1 MLIAIAGKGG
11 VGKTTLT
18 AALTRLLQS
27 MGAKNFCVVDADPV
41 GVLGRLL
48 GAENRP
54 SVAQSADQ
62 FKGMD
67 TEFYDGL
74 LVPLPEGGHL
84 LRMGYPK
91 SPGCFCRVNG
101 LTKLVI
107 AHVRDRFPIVL
118 MDNEA
123 GLEHVTRG
131 TSEGVDQLI
140 LVADKSRA
148 ALEVARETLETARSI
163 GQLRGQAYLV
173 VRGGSIAEDRHSAID
188 RAAEEMGLPNPHWL
202 PNDER
207 IAEAQMTG
215 EPLPAFS
222 EEIALYSAVR
232 ELAMKSILVRGER
245 GGNNVVRKL

>member
-54 SVAQSADQ
+54 SVAQSVDQ
-62 FKGMD
+62 LEGMD
-67 TEFYDGL
+67 TGWTRPLFYDGL

-91 SPGCFCRVNG
+91 SLGCFCRVNG

-107 AHVRDRFPIVL
+107 AHVRDRFPIIL

-131 TSEGVDQLI
+131 TSEGVDRLI
-140 LVADKSRA
+140 LVADESRA

-173 VRGGSIAEDRHSAID
+173 VRSGSIAEDHHSAIV
-188 RAAEEMGLPNPHWL
+188 RAAEELGLPNPHWL

-222 EEIALYSAVR
+222 EEIALYRAMSKF
-232 ELAMKSILVRGER
+232 AMKSILTR
-245 GGNNVVRKL
+245 

>member
-27 MGAKNFCVVDADPV
+27 WGAKNFCVVDADPV

-54 SVAQSADQ
+54 SVAQMADQ
-62 FKGMD
+62 FEKMGAA
-67 TEFYDGL
+67 FYDGL

-84 LRMGYPK
+84 LRMGYPRNA
-91 SPGCFCRVNG
+91 GCFCRVNG

-107 AHVRDRFPIVL
+107 AYVRDRFPIVL

-131 TSEGVDQLI
+131 TSEGVDRLI
-140 LVADKSRA
+140 LVADESRA
-148 ALEVARETLETARSI
+148 AMEVARETLETARAV
-163 GQLRGQAYLV
+163 GQLRGQAYLA
-173 VRGGSIAEDRHSAID
+173 VRGGSAAKRGAIAC
-188 RAAEEMGLPNPHWL
+188 AAEEMGLPNPHWL

-222 EEIALYSAVR
+222 EGIALYRAVS
-232 ELAMKSILVRGER
+232 ELAKTSILLR
-245 GGNNVVRKL
+245 

>member
-67 TEFYDGL
+67 TQFYDGL
-74 LVPLPEGGHL
+74 LAPLPEGGHL

-91 SPGCFCRVNG
+91 SLGCFCRVNG

-107 AHVRDRFPIVL
+107 AHVRDRFPIVV

-140 LVADKSRA
+140 LVADESRA
-148 ALEVARETLETARSI
+148 ALEVVRETLETARAI

-173 VRGGSIAEDRHSAID
+173 VRGGSAAKRGAIA
-188 RAAEEMGLPNPHWL
+188 RAAEEMGLPNSHWL

-207 IAEAQMTG
+207 IADAQMTG

-222 EEIALYSAVR
+222 EEIALYRAVS
-232 ELAMKSILVRGER
+232 ELAMQSFLLR
-245 GGNNVVRKL
+245 

>member
-62 FKGMD
+62 LEGMD
-67 TEFYDGL
+67 TEFYNGL
-74 LVPLPEGGHL
+74 LIPLPEGGYL

-107 AHVRDRFPIVL
+107 AHVRDRFPIVI

-140 LVADKSRA
+140 LVADRSRA

-163 GQLRGQAYLV
+163 GQLRGQAYLA
-173 VRGGSIAEDRHSAID
+173 VRGGSIAEDHHGAIV